1 LVFIL
6 LIFIIC
12 GCESFYDSYSRRENF
27 IAVKAQESSN
37 KTLEEQ
43 MARLA
48 ENIAALNASNAEII
62 RHINEIYQRINLLQ
76 QVDSKLQNS
85 MNSIKQDFEQLKSTW
100 QKANENMIEQIT
112 KEINNT
118 IQNQSP
124 KEKGITQQIP
134 GGEYYVHTVEAGS
147 TLNAIAK
154 AYGVSIAEIKAANG
168 MSNDLI
174 RVGQK
179 LYIPKK

>member
-1 LVFIL
+1 
-6 LIFIIC
+6 
-12 GCESFYDSYSRRENF
+12 
-27 IAVKAQESSN
+27 
-37 KTLEEQ
+37 
-43 MARLA
+43 
-48 ENIAALNASNAEII
+48 
-62 RHINEIYQRINLLQ
+62 
-76 QVDSKLQNS
+76 